1 MQMCVCM
8 YVMEDSESDAEEFWG
23 RGGGH
28 NFIYITDIHNNS
40 LHVMCTF
47 NLHMLEHDW

>member
-8 YVMEDSESDAEEFWG
+8 YVMEDSESDAEEIW
-23 RGGGH
+23 GGGH
-28 NFIYITDIHNNS
+28 DFIYINDIHNNS